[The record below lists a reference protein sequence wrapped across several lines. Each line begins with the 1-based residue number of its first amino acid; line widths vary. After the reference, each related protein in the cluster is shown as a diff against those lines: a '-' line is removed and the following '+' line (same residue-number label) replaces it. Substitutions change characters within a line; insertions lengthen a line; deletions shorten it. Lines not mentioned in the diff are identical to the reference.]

1 MDNES
6 QRASLQCW
14 FTCQIVKVQASCQS
28 GSIPAQSK
36 NRWFE
41 IAGYLVRTDTQQ
53 CSLIWSFFLNIP
65 FSISNIC
72 SKYSSALNNCH
83 LLNNSDCQ
91 SPILPPILLSFPI
104 SYPGSFFALTSL
116 LSSTWHHPLPLPLL
130 CLICSLA
137 SPPTL
142 STLDQLDKGGSLQL
156 RSPLLPSSPPSSPYS
171 QKPSH
176 KTKERVKHSKLKIN
190 KIYQWEYVIK
200 IPWLTPKPPNL
211 WQHYAPTERGLV
223 DLFAVVLGV

>member
-28 GSIPAQSK
+28 DFIPAQSK

-53 CSLIWSFFLNIP
+53 CSLIWGFFLNIP

-104 SYPGSFFALTSL
+104 SYPGSLFALTSL
-116 LSSTWHHPLPLPLL
+116 LSSTWHHPSSLPLL

-156 RSPLLPSSPPSSPYS
+156 RRPSSPPPLPPPHTLRSLLTR
-171 QKPSH
+171 H
-176 KTKERVKHSKLKIN
+176 KKELKN
-190 KIYQWEYVIK
+190 QNWFV
-200 IPWLTPKPPNL
+200 
-211 WQHYAPTERGLV
+211 
-223 DLFAVVLGV
+223 